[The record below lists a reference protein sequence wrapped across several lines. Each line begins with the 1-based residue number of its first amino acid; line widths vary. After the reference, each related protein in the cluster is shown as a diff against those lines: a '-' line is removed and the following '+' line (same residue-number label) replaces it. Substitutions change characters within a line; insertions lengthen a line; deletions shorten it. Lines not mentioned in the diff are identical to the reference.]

1 MLGSL
6 LAVSVPAW
14 AGQRGQGVVP
24 VVVVLSV
31 MAMLLLQL
39 WHDYKQPD
47 GVLRSLLLPALRTL
61 AHGLWDIASPVYGV
75 AANTLSWFSATW
87 LYTWVAFV
95 VTYIVAMVTAAVC
108 WLYSWIAFV
117 VMSIVSMV
125 TAAVCWLYNWIAF
138 VVMSVVSMVT
148 AAVCWLYSLI
158 AFAVM
163 YIVSMVTAAVCWLYS
178 WTAHVAV
185 YVVSTVTAVLTGAFG
200 WAADAVSYV
209 LSPVS
214 SGLSPLYRAI
224 GRRLCVHLC
233 PCGGPQQD
241 KAGSSGQGDRN

>member
-6 LAVSVPAW
+6 LVVSVPEW
-14 AGQRGQGVVP
+14 PGQRGQGVVP

-125 TAAVCWLYNWIAF
+125 TAAVCWLY
-138 VVMSVVSMVT
+138 
-148 AAVCWLYSLI
+148 SLI

>member
-6 LAVSVPAW
+6 LAVSVPAR
-14 AGQRGQGVVP
+14 AGRRGQGVVP
-24 VVVVLSV
+24 VVVALSV

-61 AHGLWDIASPVYGV
+61 AHGLWNIASPVYGV
-75 AANTLSWFSATW
+75 AANTLSWLSATW
-87 LYTWVAFV
+87 LYTWVAFL
-95 VTYIVAMVTAAVC
+95 VTYIVA
-108 WLYSWIAFV
+108 
-117 VMSIVSMV
+117 MV

-138 VVMSVVSMVT
+138 VVMSIVSMVT

-163 YIVSMVTAAVCWLYS
+163 YIVSMVTASVSWLYS

-185 YVVSTVTAVLTGAFG
+185 YVVSTVTAELTVVFG
-200 WAADAVSYV
+200 WAADAASYV

-241 KAGSSGQGDRN
+241 KAGSS